1 MIIVFYNNFHKCDV
15 SFFRVI
21 AYPASILRRKAV
33 ANAGVCSS
41 NITEQHCWPLTSY
54 QPLPSFWDA
63 VSLLFSDERINV
75 GWFGTS
81 RVKGLLDVEED
92 KK

>member
-1 MIIVFYNNFHKCDV
+1 MYAFH
-15 SFFRVI
+15 I
-21 AYPASILRRKAV
+21 LAYTASILGEKAV
-33 ANAGVCSS
+33 ANFGVCSS

-54 QPLPSFWDA
+54 QPLPSFWDV

-75 GWFGTS
+75 GWCGTS

-92 KK
+92 KKKFLAHHGTEV